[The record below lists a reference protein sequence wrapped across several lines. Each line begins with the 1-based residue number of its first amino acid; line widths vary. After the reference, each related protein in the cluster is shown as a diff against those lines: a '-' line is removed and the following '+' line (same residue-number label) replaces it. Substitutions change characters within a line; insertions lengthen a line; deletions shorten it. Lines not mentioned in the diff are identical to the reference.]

1 MDNRP
6 TQTAQKQSAFN
17 VFPNGESSDELI
29 NQRLNYFLE
38 KNAETARMKAM
49 YRSDQEKLEAEM
61 MTNPLD
67 FKKTYSYFGLLLGL
81 FPPLTFFAKWFYES
95 GAVNRD
101 EGFIFILLLFVNLVT
116 AVVGYFSGKFI
127 GRTIQEAEK
136 LSWTKMILVVPFIG
150 LLWGIMSGG
159 AGGVFIFV
167 IGAFFGAFIGGI
179 VGAAALP
186 VFAVFH
192 RLLKKGEMIEM
203 KHFLPVAF
211 GIVFTICSLILGL

>member
-1 MDNRP
+1 M
-6 TQTAQKQSAFN
+6 
-17 VFPNGESSDELI
+17 
-29 NQRLNYFLE
+29 E

-81 FPPLTFFAKWFYES
+81 FPPFTFFAKWFYES

-136 LSWTKMILVVPFIG
+136 LSWTKMILIVPFIG